1 MDREILEAAELTRNI
16 LIDWIPVFE
25 DTGFDYDIQIPDRPA
40 QVSLDAECYRR
51 ILNNLIQNVLSHS
64 HGSWVEIRMLQKAR
78 EVSISVSD
86 NGVGMESEDLKH
98 ILSGFIN
105 ATEPVRKKEADWD
118 CLLLGS
124 LQKNG
129 RQNYCPKSAGKRDKI
144 YAYISFV

>member
-64 HGSWVEIRMLQKAR
+64 H
-78 EVSISVSD
+78 
-86 NGVGMESEDLKH
+86 
-98 ILSGFIN
+98 
-105 ATEPVRKKEADWD
+105 EA
-118 CLLLGS
+118 G
-124 LQKNG
+124 
-129 RQNYCPKSAGKRDKI
+129 
-144 YAYISFV
+144 